1 MFFTFLPPS
10 SLALLSKDWGQW
22 LSVKLWRR
30 ACAASFICLCLLFVV
45 APTNS
50 WASPVDPYEQFNRK
64 VFAFNEFF
72 DRWALKP
79 VAKFY
84 RWSTP
89 RIVDKGVSNFF
100 DNLGEVRNILNAGLQ
115 ADFQHMAV
123 ATGRLVVNSTAG
135 LAGLID
141 VASGWG
147 LTERDE
153 HFGQTLGVWGVESG
167 PYLVLP
173 FLGGSS
179 LRDTVGI
186 FPDMYM
192 SPLTYL
198 DDESARNWL
207 RVLDVVDVRA
217 DILDVESLITGDRYT
232 FLREVFLQKRRSDI
246 ANGDLP
252 DDFDSF
258 GDDF

>member
-1 MFFTFLPPS
+1 MR
-10 SLALLSKDWGQW
+10 
-22 LSVKLWRR
+22 VCRR
-30 ACAASFICLCLLFVV
+30 IFSI
-45 APTNS
+45 
-50 WASPVDPYEQFNRK
+50 WPV
-64 VFAFNEFF
+64 
-72 DRWALKP
+72 
-79 VAKFY
+79 
-84 RWSTP
+84 S
-89 RIVDKGVSNFF
+89 
-100 DNLGEVRNILNAGLQ
+100 
-115 ADFQHMAV
+115 
-123 ATGRLVVNSTAG
+123 TGRLSVNSTAG

-147 LTERDE
+147 LAERDE

-179 LRDTVGI
+179 LRDTVGF

-198 DDESARNWL
+198 DDQSARNWL
-207 RVLDVVDVRA
+207 RALNVIDVRA